1 VYLAGLYKA
10 HQAKQPYKGM
20 SNVLYGLICLIC
32 IQLLF
37 LFLPSSF
44 KELHEFPYSLYGCE
58 HTNRMDQICGRSSE
72 TTEPAPSV
80 CDEKKLTSQDFP
92 SELDNSDALSDLNL
106 SRFRDKSDQI
116 DKYLREKQPF
126 TNDIIV
132 LPNICYTQSI
142 RYERFK
148 RFTDNPNQLDQF
160 KFIKMINRK
169 SIVDELFNNIKEN
182 DSCMVYGPQG
192 CGKSFVVYQLACRLI
207 QCGYFV
213 VYINKTDSKLKSSIV
228 RILNAKLKS
237 IGVLIEEIFQK
248 KLETIEGDTYLIL
261 RLIDNAERI
270 LLEKKTQK
278 LIFVIDQV
286 NNIRRN
292 DQDTLDFL
300 IDLRNTYTCVFSG
313 SANNN
318 PNLFEIKYMQNIEIN
333 EEFVQL
339 DDEKFRALCSIFD
352 CKLDANKRKMVF
364 STVGQ
369 IALQLSTF
377 IKIYKG
383 KTCH

>member
-1 VYLAGLYKA
+1 MSGTSTPRSRRLKQGRKLGQPAKRTSYGSKAKLNDVKIKQNITADVYLAGLYKA
-10 HQAKQPYKGM
+10 HQAKQPY
-20 SNVLYGLICLIC
+20 
-32 IQLLF
+32 
-37 LFLPSSF
+37 

-106 SRFRDKSDQI
+106 SRFQDKSDQI

-132 LPNICYTQSI
+132 LPNICYTESI

-213 VYINKTDSKLKSSIV
+213 VYINKTDVKLKSSIV

-237 IGVLIEEIFQK
+237 IGVSIEKIFK
-248 KLETIEGDTYLIL
+248 KNLETIEEDTNLVL
-261 RLIDNAERI
+261 RLIKNAKRI
-270 LLEKKTQK
+270 LLEKKK
-278 LIFVIDQV
+278 PK
-286 NNIRRN
+286 
-292 DQDTLDFL
+292 
-300 IDLRNTYTCVFSG
+300 
-313 SANNN
+313 AN
-318 PNLFEIKYMQNIEIN
+318 
-333 EEFVQL
+333 
-339 DDEKFRALCSIFD
+339 FRDRS
-352 CKLDANKRKMVF
+352 
-364 STVGQ
+364 SQ
-369 IALQLSTF
+369 
-377 IKIYKG
+377 
-383 KTCH
+383 

>member
-1 VYLAGLYKA
+1 
-10 HQAKQPYKGM
+10 
-20 SNVLYGLICLIC
+20 
-32 IQLLF
+32 
-37 LFLPSSF
+37 
-44 KELHEFPYSLYGCE
+44 
-58 HTNRMDQICGRSSE
+58 
-72 TTEPAPSV
+72 
-80 CDEKKLTSQDFP
+80 
-92 SELDNSDALSDLNL
+92 
-106 SRFRDKSDQI
+106 
-116 DKYLREKQPF
+116 
-126 TNDIIV
+126 
-132 LPNICYTQSI
+132 
-142 RYERFK
+142 
-148 RFTDNPNQLDQF
+148 
-160 KFIKMINRK
+160 
-169 SIVDELFNNIKEN
+169 
-182 DSCMVYGPQG
+182 
-192 CGKSFVVYQLACRLI
+192 
-207 QCGYFV
+207 
-213 VYINKTDSKLKSSIV
+213 
-228 RILNAKLKS
+228 
-237 IGVLIEEIFQK
+237 VLIEEIFQK